1 MLIPTLHFGPVQ
13 QQRKIVY
20 FVPRQQSLIGP
31 VDWRT
36 KDGSGY
42 MFFFNFLTSPTFLA
56 AAGEQGEDQFNL
68 SKITRTF
75 TQNDFLTDSS
85 ANLWVHL
92 CK

>member
-1 MLIPTLHFGPVQ
+1 MAQVI
-13 QQRKIVY
+13 Y
-20 FVPRQQSLIGP
+20 
-31 VDWRT
+31 
-36 KDGSGY
+36 
-42 MFFFNFLTSPTFLA
+42 FFNFLTSPTFLA

-68 SKITRTF
+68 SEITRTF